1 VEISEPKTTKEGDQ
15 AKQKFFAVKSQ
26 PKRAA
31 DNPRISQSLLQE
43 GEDAWRQVRIGMQEK
58 QDLTSRLARPG
69 IHLDG
74 TTPFAVD
81 HPGMWPD
88 GLNRPIQTAAVTD
101 NDLNSPCW
109 FLTLCRQGRIAL
121 ASFKAGIITETFMY
135 NDSWGYSL
143 ILALF
148 YPF

>member
-1 VEISEPKTTKEGDQ
+1 LFKNASSNKNSLITIVEISEPKTTKEGDQ

-74 TTPFAVD
+74 TTPLAVD

-88 GLNRPIQTAAVTD
+88 GLNRPIYTAAVND
-101 NDLNSPCW
+101 NEL
-109 FLTLCRQGRIAL
+109 
-121 ASFKAGIITETFMY
+121 K
-135 NDSWGYSL
+135 
-143 ILALF
+143 LALLVSDTMQAREDSSGLVQSWNNHRNF
-148 YPF
+148 HV